1 MRRNEHVEESPRELV
16 PVSPRHHEKPLLRV
30 RTQAG
35 VTVAE
40 LHGEIDIQAVQSL
53 RPCLDTLT
61 GDGVGALAL
70 DLRGV
75 RFLDCSGLALLVR
88 AHRRVTERGGS
99 WALVCDHPLTLR
111 ILRITALAPVL
122 GPAPTLEQ
130 ALDSVRPPAG
140 SASAEE

>member
-1 MRRNEHVEESPRELV
+1 MRRNEDVDDSPRELV
-16 PVSPRHHEKPLLRV
+16 PGSRHHHARPLLRV
-30 RTQAG
+30 STRAG
-35 VTVAE
+35 VTIAE
-40 LHGEIDIQAVQSL
+40 LHGEIDIQAVQAL
-53 RPCLDTLT
+53 RPRLDTLT
-61 GDGVGALAL
+61 GDGVGALAV
-70 DLRGV
+70 DLRPI

-130 ALDSVRPPAG
+130 ALDSVRPRDG
-140 SASAEE
+140 SASAGE

>member
-1 MRRNEHVEESPRELV
+1 MRRNEYVDDGPRELV
-16 PVSPRHHEKPLLRV
+16 PASRPDRERPLLRV
-30 RTQAG
+30 HTRPG

-40 LHGEIDIQAVQSL
+40 LHGEIDIQAVQAL
-53 RPCLDTLT
+53 RPRLDTLT
-61 GDGVGALAL
+61 GDGVGALAV
-70 DLRGV
+70 DLRPV

-111 ILRITALAPVL
+111 ILRITALTAVL

-130 ALDSVRPPAG
+130 ALESVRPPDG
-140 SASAEE
+140 SAPAEE

>member
-1 MRRNEHVEESPRELV
+1 MRRDEYVDDGPLELV
-16 PVSPRHHEKPLLRV
+16 AVSRPHYERPFLRV
-30 RTQAG
+30 HTQAG

-40 LHGEIDIQAVQSL
+40 LHGEIDIQAVQAL
-53 RPCLDTLT
+53 RPRLDTLT
-61 GDGVGALAL
+61 GDGVGALAV
-70 DLRGV
+70 DLRPI

-111 ILRITALAPVL
+111 ILRITALTNVL

-130 ALDSVRPPAG
+130 ALDSVRPPNGTATAG
-140 SASAEE
+140 G